1 VRGWASFNI
10 SYIKSAVTFLLA
22 WAFAAVGFK
31 VKVSA
36 IRCIGAQ
43 GLSGRDDSSHC
54 RRGHRPIADKV
65 PLVTIWHVVFNVSQ
79 RIRNGSY
86 SISGGVQLSTP

>member
-1 VRGWASFNI
+1 MRGWASFNI

-36 IRCIGAQ
+36 IRCIGAK
-43 GLSGRDDSSHC
+43 GFLGEMIVA
-54 RRGHRPIADKV
+54 IAAGATALLLTKYLWL
-65 PLVTIWHVVFNVSQ
+65 PF
-79 RIRNGSY
+79 GM
-86 SISGGVQLSTP
+86 